1 MLENTT
7 YYNIQN
13 PINGFGC
20 PNIETTITKIF
31 LSLQSQVL
39 NSFLW
44 SQLFFLVAVLLTLE
58 FTTNQDCLWGDINNK
73 SIDSQRKKIKV
84 LRALCYIS
92 LPLAIYGVLL
102 CISIKLELN
111 L

>member
-7 YYNIQN
+7 YYDVTYNIMGV
-13 PINGFGC
+13 PS
-20 PNIETTITKIF
+20 IETTITKIF

-44 SQLFFLVAVLLTLE
+44 SQLFFLAVVLLTIECLRGQGCSWSN
-58 FTTNQDCLWGDINNK
+58 FNDPNTPKQDKLIKITT
-73 SIDSQRKKIKV
+73 
-84 LRALCYIS
+84 ALCYIS
-92 LPLAIYGVLL
+92 LPLAIYGVFL
-102 CISIKLELN
+102 CISVKWELN

>member
-1 MLENTT
+1 MLENNS
-7 YYNIQN
+7 YYNVSYNIM
-13 PINGFGC
+13 GT

-39 NSFLW
+39 NSFLY
-44 SQLFFLVAVLLTLE
+44 SQILFLVIVILTIE
-58 FTTNQDCLWGDINNK
+58 ITNKQGCSWNDFFNSPVDKTSKYI
-73 SIDSQRKKIKV
+73 KI
-84 LRALCYIS
+84 LRTLCYIS

-102 CISIKLELN
+102 CVSIKMRLN

>member
-7 YYNIQN
+7 YYNVTY
-13 PINGFGC
+13 
-20 PNIETTITKIF
+20 NIMGVPSVETTITKIF

-44 SQLFFLVAVLLTLE
+44 SQLFFLAVVLLTLE
-58 FTTNQDCLWGDINNK
+58 
-73 SIDSQRKKIKV
+73 V
-84 LRALCYIS
+84 LRGQGCTWQEAFNPSISKKPKLIKLLQTLCYIS

-102 CISIKLELN
+102 CISVKWELN